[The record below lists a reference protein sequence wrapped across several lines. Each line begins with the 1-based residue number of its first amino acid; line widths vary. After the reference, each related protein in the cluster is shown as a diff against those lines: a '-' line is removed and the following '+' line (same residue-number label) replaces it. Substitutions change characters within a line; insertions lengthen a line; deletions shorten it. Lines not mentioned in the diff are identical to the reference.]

1 MKERA
6 MRDILLGYGMAFIAL
21 LCFVLYLI
29 GFIDDIRFIRSRK
42 KLYDKMKETVNFG
55 HGLFCGDYET
65 QANSKGYTLGE
76 KAEHF
81 ARTRAAL
88 FRLRMNGYISE
99 SEMGKITMR
108 IQKDLFNRLKKKE
121 ERK

>member
-1 MKERA
+1 
-6 MRDILLGYGMAFIAL
+6 MRDILIGYGIPFIYL
-21 LCFVLYLI
+21 LCYVIYLI
-29 GFIDDIRFIRSRK
+29 VLIENIRSMRRRK
-42 KLYDKMKETVNFG
+42 KMHDELEETISFT
-55 HGLFCGDYET
+55 HGLTCDDYET
-65 QANSKGYTLGE
+65 QANKQGYTLGE

-108 IQKDLFNRLKKKE
+108 IQKDLFNSLKKKE